1 MYVLIICVAYI
12 VVLLGLQVMG
22 IWGDILPMYFF
33 FLFFFYTGFVL
44 SLVSLFIFVFCFV
57 LLCSGE
63 TWTFLIEEGTCV
75 TDCSVFSLE
84 KEVCP
89 S

>member
-22 IWGDILPMYFF
+22 IWGDILPMFS
-33 FLFFFYTGFVL
+33 FLDRFCFVPGFVL
-44 SLVSLFIFVFCFV
+44 FFCFV
-57 LLCSGE
+57 LFCSGE
-63 TWTFLIEEGTCV
+63 TWTFLVEEGTCV

>member
-22 IWGDILPMYFF
+22 IWGDILPMFF
-33 FLFFFYTGFVL
+33 FSCSFLDRFCFVPGFVL
-44 SLVSLFIFVFCFV
+44 FFCFV
-57 LLCSGE
+57 LFCSGE
-63 TWTFLIEEGTCV
+63 TWTFLVEEGTCV

>member
-12 VVLLGLQVMG
+12 VVLLELQQMG
-22 IWGDILPMYFF
+22 IWGDILPMFF
-33 FLFFFYTGFVL
+33 F
-44 SLVSLFIFVFCFV
+44 
-57 LLCSGE
+57 SGE

-75 TDCSVFSLE
+75 TDCSALSLG
-84 KEVCP
+84 KGGVSLVSCCKGG